1 MATQI
6 TNYQCPACTG
16 PLHFVGESGRLEC
29 DYCGSSFDIAEI
41 EAFYAEK
48 EAKAAEAAQKREETE
63 AAQKSAEAEEQQT
76 AADGSD
82 WDSSGLSEDWG
93 ADAADMKA
101 YCCPSCGAELL
112 CDATTA
118 ATSCPYCGN
127 PSVLPGQFSGILKPD
142 FVLPFKLS
150 KEDAIKALKKHYL
163 KKPLLP
169 STFSKANHL
178 EEIKGVYVPFW
189 MYDGEAS
196 GSAQFHATTIHT
208 YTSGDYEITETS
220 HYDVQRAGSIAFE
233 KIPVDASSKMPDD
246 YMDSIEPFDYADL
259 KPFSTAYLPGFLA
272 DKYDVTA
279 EASIDRA
286 NKRVKRS
293 TEDTF
298 AGTVQ
303 GYTTVTTEYS
313 SVQFRGGKARYA
325 LYPVWLLNT
334 TWNGNKYTFAMNGQ
348 TGKFVGDL
356 PVDKAAA
363 SRWTLLLAAV
373 FTAVTYGGAWL
384 LHLIGLF

>member
-48 EAKAAEAAQKREETE
+48 EAKAAEAAQKQEETE
-63 AAQKSAEAEEQQT
+63 AAQKSAEAEEQAA

-82 WDSSGLSEDWG
+82 WDASGLSEDWG
-93 ADAADMKA
+93 ADAVGMKA

-127 PSVLPGQFSGILKPD
+127 PSVIPGQFTGILKPD
-142 FVLPFKLS
+142 FVLPFKLN

-196 GSAQFHATTIHT
+196 GSAQFHATTVHK

-220 HYDVQRAGSIAFE
+220 HYDVRRAGSIAFE

-246 YMDSIEPFDYADL
+246 YMDPIEPYDYAEL

-272 DKYDVTA
+272 DKYDVSV
-279 EASIDRA
+279 EDSRERA
-286 NKRVKRS
+286 DKRC
-293 TEDTF
+293 
-298 AGTVQ
+298 AGSLVDALENTVS
-303 GYTTVTTEYS
+303 GYS
-313 SVQFRGGKARYA
+313 SCNETGRDIHLKRGKVHYA
-325 LYPVWLLNT
+325 LLPVWLLCTKWQGKN
-334 TWNGNKYTFAMNGQ
+334 YLFAMNGQ
-348 TGKFVGDL
+348 TGKLVGDL
-356 PVDKAAA
+356 PVDKGRFWGMFAAIA
-363 SRWTLLLAAV
+363 VPLSVLSSVIVLLMQ
-373 FTAVTYGGAWL
+373 
-384 LHLIGLF
+384 

>member
-48 EAKAAEAAQKREETE
+48 EAKAAEAAQKQEETE

-82 WDSSGLSEDWG
+82 WDTSGLSEDWG
-93 ADAADMKA
+93 ADAGSIKA

-118 ATSCPYCGN
+118 TTSCPYCGN
-127 PSVLPGQFSGILKPD
+127 PSVLPGQFAGILKPD
-142 FVLPFKLS
+142 YVLPFKLS

-196 GSAQFHATTIHT
+196 GSAQFHATTVHT

-220 HYDVQRAGSIAFE
+220 HYDVRRAGSIGFE

-246 YMDSIEPFDYADL
+246 YMDSIEPYDYAEL
-259 KPFSTAYLPGFLA
+259 KPFSTAYLPGFMA
-272 DKYDVTA
+272 DKYDVSV
-279 EASIDRA
+279 EDSRERA
-286 NKRVKRS
+286 
-293 TEDTF
+293 DTRCEGSLLS
-298 AGTVQ
+298 ALERTVS
-303 GYTTVTTEYS
+303 GYTTCNETS
-313 SVQFRGGKARYA
+313 RDIHLKRGKVHYA
-325 LYPVWLLNT
+325 LLPVWILNT
-334 TWNGNKYTFAMNGQ
+334 RWEGKDFLFAMNGQ
-348 TGKFVGDL
+348 TGKLVGDL
-356 PVDKAAA
+356 PVSWGKFWGMFAGIAALLSIVGSIGA
-363 SRWTLLLAAV
+363 TLLML
-373 FTAVTYGGAWL
+373 
-384 LHLIGLF
+384 

>member
-16 PLHFVGESGRLEC
+16 PLHFVGSSGRLEC
-29 DYCGSSFDIAEI
+29 DYCGSGFDTAEI

-48 EAKAAEAAQKREETE
+48 EAKAAQKQEKTE
-63 AAQKSAEAEEQQT
+63 ATQETAEAEEQK
-76 AADGSD
+76 AATDGSD
-82 WDSSGLSEDWG
+82 WDASGLSEDWG
-93 ADAADMKA
+93 VDASSMKA

-127 PSVLPGQFSGILKPD
+127 PSVIPGQFAGILKPD

-169 STFSKANHL
+169 LTFSKANHL

-196 GSAQFHATTIHT
+196 GSAQFHATTVHK
-208 YTSGDYEITETS
+208 YTSGDYEVTETS
-220 HYDVQRAGSIAFE
+220 HYDVRRAGSIDFE

-246 YMDSIEPFDYADL
+246 YMDSIEPYDYADL

-272 DKYDVTA
+272 DKYDVRI
-279 EASIDRA
+279 EDSRERA
-286 NKRVKRS
+286 DKRCTGS
-293 TEDTF
+293 LI
-298 AGTVQ
+298 AALQ
-303 GYTTVTTEYS
+303 STVTGYASCNETS
-313 SVQFRGGKARYA
+313 RSISLKRGKVHYA
-325 LYPVWLLNT
+325 LLPVWILNT
-334 TWNGNKYTFAMNGQ
+334 RWEGKDFLFAMNGQ
-348 TGKFVGDL
+348 TGKLVGNL
-356 PVDKAAA
+356 PVSTKRVVGLFAAIA
-363 SRWTLLLAAV
+363 APLIAISVTALLLLV
-373 FTAVTYGGAWL
+373 R
-384 LHLIGLF
+384 